1 MQTDAPHAAAAGAA
15 ARAAALPDPAAAP
28 LPPCR
33 EARFRRGRPALAA
46 ALAAAL
52 LAGPAA
58 AQEPLSAI
66 DWLSDTV
73 ATPPPP
79 PPAPVTDNAVP
90 DPVAVT
96 PLDGPNVDA
105 VGLMPPAMTGLPAD
119 LWGLGRTADIARAV
133 AEERAGALP
142 ALRQLQI
149 TLLLAEAQ
157 PPADSGGQGLL
168 FRTRLDKLL
177 ALGALDQAAEML
189 DRAGTTDAELFRRHF
204 DVALLRG
211 TETRACSGMLAQA
224 ALAPTF
230 PARIFC
236 LARSGDWTAAALS
249 LRTGLALGQVTP
261 EAEALLA
268 RFLDPD
274 LFEGEPAPVPPRPV
288 TPLDWRLFEAIG
300 EPLPTANLPLAFAHA
315 DLSNRAGW
323 KAQVEASERLVRA
336 GVIAPNQWRA
346 LYARRDPSAS
356 GGLWERVARLQ
367 AFEAAMESGDPAR
380 VAAALTALW
389 PLLEAAELEV
399 PFAVLHGEAVA
410 AMDLPGEAGLLARR
424 VGYLSPGHARVAALP
439 GADDAF
445 LRGLALG
452 NVIDTAAPGNLGRAV
467 APAFA
472 ADARPGAAMQALL
485 DDRRL
490 GEALLAAISMIDR
503 GVRGDL
509 GNVTE
514 GLVLLRSV
522 GLEDVAR
529 RTALQLMILERRG

>member
-1 MQTDAPHAAAAGAA
+1 VAVVAAF
-15 ARAAALPDPAAAP
+15 LAAP
-28 LPPCR
+28 S
-33 EARFRRGRPALAA
+33 
-46 ALAAAL
+46 
-52 LAGPAA
+52 A
-58 AQEPLSAI
+58 AQDPLSAI
-66 DWLSDTV
+66 DWLSQSV
-73 ATPPPP
+73 AAPAPP
-79 PPAPVTDNAVP
+79 PPAPVTSNAVP

-105 VGLMPPAMTGLPAD
+105 IGLMPPSVTGLPAD
-119 LWGLGRTADIARAV
+119 LWGLGRTGDIARALT
-133 AEERAGALP
+133 EERIDALP

-189 DRAGTTDAELFRRHF
+189 GRAGTADAALFRRHF

-211 TETRACSGMLAQA
+211 TETRACAEMLAQA

-261 EAEALLA
+261 EGEALLA

-300 EPLPTANLPLAFAHA
+300 EPLPTGDLPLAFAHA

-323 KAQVEASERLVRA
+323 KAQVEAAERLVRA
-336 GVIAPNQWRA
+336 GVIPPNQWRG

-356 GGLWERVARLQ
+356 GGVWDRVARLQ
-367 AFEAAMESGDPAR
+367 AFETALASGDPAR

-399 PFAVLHGEAVA
+399 PFAALHGEALA
-410 AMDLPGEAGLLARR
+410 ALGLPGEAGLLARR
-424 VGYLSPGHARVAALP
+424 VGLLSPGFARVAAAP

-445 LRGLALG
+445 LRGLAQG
-452 NVIDTAAPGNLGRAV
+452 NVIDVPAPGNLGRAV

-472 ADARPGAAMQALL
+472 ADARPGPEMQALL

-490 GEALLAAISMIDR
+490 GEALLAALTMIDR
-503 GVRGDL
+503 GVSGDL
-509 GNVTE
+509 GDVTE
-514 GLVLLRSV
+514 GLVLLRHV
-522 GLEDVAR
+522 GLEEVAR